1 VNLGGVGSKGTVCSR
16 QTAEAVSHPLVL
28 LAPLCMGCGR
38 GHTENGRLQTMSV
51 VRTCPPAR
59 CRASKVRKGWFACR
73 TPSRCTGDTGEINA
87 NFRPVDTPPNV
98 GTAGKDAY
106 HYLATTTTTR
116 GEYGLF
122 RVEMSA
128 KAGGPK
134 THFHKTISE
143 SFFILNGTVRLFNG
157 EQWIDAQQGD
167 FLHVPQGGLHA
178 FRNDSDAPADML
190 LLFTPGAPREG
201 YFEGLSQLADATDE
215 ERARFF
221 DKHDSYFVE

>member
-1 VNLGGVGSKGTVCSR
+1 MVR
-16 QTAEAVSHPLVL
+16 
-28 LAPLCMGCGR
+28 
-38 GHTENGRLQTMSV
+38 MSYPKQV
-51 VRTCPPAR
+51 Y
-59 CRASKVRKGWFACR
+59 K
-73 TPSRCTGDTGEINA
+73 GDTGEINA
-87 NFRPVDTPPNV
+87 NFRPADTPPNV
-98 GTAGKDAY
+98 GTAGKDAI

-116 GEYGLF
+116 GEYGLY

-190 LLFTPGAPREG
+190 LLFTPGAPREE

-215 ERARFF
+215 ERAQFF